1 MESHRHHQRPE
12 GPDTAP
18 QVTEEATDLS
28 RDLPLTGI
36 LVSTLSAAKR
46 IEVQH
51 RLEEVRQRIAEV
63 DLDLVRL
70 GFDPPGTDLD
80 AWLHLARIIEVDP
93 SQMTA
98 AELYEEALAWV
109 DRTRIREQI
118 RQRLC
123 RKGTGRR
130 NLPASSTT
138 PRESRENTG
147 FGFVGHRDWENWG
160 LGLDVNQGWHL
171 NHFQRRDGQWRR
183 HQHCALRIPGGLPGS
198 LAQAFV
204 TGRGELTEGVAR
216 GLWKQHARNP
226 TPGSTVDKVKSALSR
241 LRAAIL
247 EAIHKEGHRPEGN
260 PFLWHPDQSAWRSL
274 LKFGYAT
281 RGERRSYRFQPAE

>member
-1 MESHRHHQRPE
+1 MESN
-12 GPDTAP
+12 PDKSHIESPAAP
-18 QVTEEATDLS
+18 KSPVN
-28 RDLPLTGI
+28 LPSPSQELRVTGI
-36 LVSTLSAAKR
+36 LCSRLSPR
-46 IEVQH
+46 QRQELEH
-51 RLEEVRQRIAEV
+51 RLEAVRQRIAEV
-63 DLDLVRL
+63 DLDLQRL

-93 SQMTA
+93 STMTA
-98 AELYEEALAWV
+98 AELYEETLAWV

-118 RQRLC
+118 RQRLR

-130 NLPASSTT
+130 NLPASSTA

-171 NHFQRRDGQWRR
+171 FHFQRRDGQWRR

-216 GLWKQHARNP
+216 SLWKQHSRNP

-247 EAIHKEGHRPEGN
+247 EAIHKEGHRPDGN
-260 PFLWHPDQSAWRSL
+260 PFLWQPDQQAWRSL
-274 LKFGYAT
+274 LKLGYAT
-281 RGERRSYRFQPAE
+281 RGERRSYRFQSAE

>member
-1 MESHRHHQRPE
+1 MR
-12 GPDTAP
+12 
-18 QVTEEATDLS
+18 
-28 RDLPLTGI
+28 
-36 LVSTLSAAKR
+36 
-46 IEVQH
+46 
-51 RLEEVRQRIAEV
+51 
-63 DLDLVRL
+63 RL

-93 SQMTA
+93 SQITV
-98 AELYEEALAWV
+98 AELYEKALAWV
-109 DRTRIREQI
+109 DRTRIREQFC
-118 RQRLC
+118 QRLR
-123 RKGTGRR
+123 RKEIGRR
-130 NLPASSTT
+130 NLPASSTA

-171 NHFQRRDGQWRR
+171 YHFQRRDGQWRR

-216 GLWKQHARNP
+216 SLWKRHARNQ

-241 LRAAIL
+241 LRKAIL

-260 PFLWHPDQSAWRSL
+260 PFLWQPDQQAWRSL
-274 LKFGYAT
+274 LKFEYQNPRCTPHRRYAAGGWWCSPES
-281 RGERRSYRFQPAE
+281 RAGASRSCVPCDPHEAVREVQRRIAGSNRQPAGKHAEWLQIGYKACRTPYRQV

>member
-1 MESHRHHQRPE
+1 M
-12 GPDTAP
+12 
-18 QVTEEATDLS
+18 S

-46 IEVQH
+46 IQLQQ
-51 RLEEVRQRIAEV
+51 RLEAIRRRIAEV
-63 DLDLVRL
+63 DLDLRRL

-93 SQMTA
+93 SQLTA
-98 AELYEEALAWV
+98 TDLYQEALAWV
-109 DRTRIREQI
+109 DRTRIQEQI
-118 RQRLC
+118 RQRLR
-123 RKGTGRR
+123 RKQTGRKHQ
-130 NLPASSTT
+130 PSSATT
-138 PRESRENTG
+138 QRETRENTG

-171 NHFQRRDGQWRR
+171 FHFRRRDGLWVR

-216 GLWKQHARNP
+216 GLWKQLARNP

-247 EAIHKEGHRPEGN
+247 EAIQKEGHRPEGN
-260 PFLWHPDQSAWRSL
+260 SFLWQPDQQAWRSL

-281 RGERRSYRFQPAE
+281 RGERRGYRFHPAE